1 MENAECPS
9 HLAGRHAVAYK
20 VDHTTADPHWTLAV
34 LDLATG
40 RQTLLAGET
49 HNVDDQVEW
58 LDDDTILYGLP
69 RDGEPGVTDVWSLD
83 TSSDAT
89 PELLIQQAWSPSV
102 VRP

>member
-1 MENAECPS
+1 MAND
-9 HLAGRHAVAYK
+9 G
-20 VDHTTADPHWTLAV
+20 DPHWTFAV

-49 HNVDDQVEW
+49 HNVDDQAEW

-69 RDGEPGVTDVWSLD
+69 RDGEPGVTDVWALD
-83 TSSDAT
+83 TSDAT